1 MWFYLYLDYQLVLVL
16 LEQDFWQA
24 KQVNS
29 WLRVPLHARF
39 FGELYVKLLNKS
51 VDLRAYLVISF
62 HFFHR
67 FL

>member
-39 FGELYVKLLNKS
+39 FGELYVK
-51 VDLRAYLVISF
+51 
-62 HFFHR
+62 
-67 FL
+67 